1 MMRRSKEKAKP
12 ATNMN
17 EYYAVIGFFCACMFG
32 ALIYTVMN
40 PSTSFAQMPVLDESA
55 MLVHNGQSHR
65 FTQATNEFF
74 TVSQVLSF
82 AFVPARSASET
93 DCEANLDIL
102 VLIDRTGRLPTRRS
116 SSKWVCLT
124 TPKLNSAARV
134 RTSRW
139 SSPRATTGVRR
150 PPSASRSLLLAP
162 RTALPATSTL
172 LSPPLKTA
180 SARMARN
187 SR

>member
-1 MMRRSKEKAKP
+1 MRRSKEKAKP

-74 TVSQVLSF
+74 TDWTIADAKKLFEVGLSDNPKIEQCRSGQNLEMV
-82 AFVPARSASET
+82 VPESYDWRE
-93 DCEANLDIL
+93 EAPEC
-102 VLIDRTGRLPTRRS
+102 V
-116 SSKWVCLT
+116 KE
-124 TPKLNSAARV
+124 
-134 RTSRW
+134 
-139 SSPRATTGVRR
+139 SPVGTQNC
-150 PPSASRSLLLAP
+150 
-162 RTALPATSTL
+162 
-172 LSPPLKTA
+172 TA
-180 SARMARN
+180 SYIHSALSAVEDRICKN
-187 SR
+187 GKK